1 MENLSQKS
9 HTAPLIE
16 AADGAHTGGGLLQ
29 RTSSGLYKIPSHR
42 SQDEECE
49 EFLRNSGHDGAELVR
64 DLECVLH
71 KLDGSWWN
79 IKLQS
84 PLTFGMK

>member
-16 AADGAHTGGGLLQ
+16 AADVAHTGGGLLQ
-29 RTSSGLYKIPSHR
+29 RTSSRLYKIPSHR
-42 SQDEECE
+42 RQDEERE
-49 EFLRNSGHDGAELVR
+49 EFLRNSWRGAELVR
-64 DLECVLH
+64 DLERVLH
-71 KLDGSWWN
+71 KLEGSWWN

-84 PLTFGMK
+84 PLTFSMK